1 MTIMTSAEIVS
12 IDLLNSSP
20 IRSFR
25 SSVGRPVRHRR
36 NAWANVT
43 VEVPYN
49 EAILQ
54 LPVSIREG
62 RSLLLL
68 LASVLPI
75 PQAAWDHRSSLRLAA
90 IRLRQRRTTRDAE
103 VEIGALS
110 PRSCELIVHLSSS
123 RWTTARSLQG
133 KTERM
138 ASTLRTEIERLA
150 TSSVAGADR

>member
-12 IDLLNSSP
+12 IDLLNSP
-20 IRSFR
+20 PMRPFMG
-25 SSVGRPVRHRR
+25 SVGHPARYRR

-54 LPVSIREG
+54 LPVSIRSG

-68 LASVLPI
+68 LASVLPV
-75 PQAAWDHRSSLRLAA
+75 PQAAWDHRSSLRVAA
-90 IRLRQRRTTRDAE
+90 ILLRLRRTTRDAE
-103 VEIGALS
+103 VEVGALS

-123 RWTTARSLQG
+123 RWTSARSLQG

-138 ASTLRTEIERLA
+138 ASTLRSEIERLA
-150 TSSVAGADR
+150 KLSPAW